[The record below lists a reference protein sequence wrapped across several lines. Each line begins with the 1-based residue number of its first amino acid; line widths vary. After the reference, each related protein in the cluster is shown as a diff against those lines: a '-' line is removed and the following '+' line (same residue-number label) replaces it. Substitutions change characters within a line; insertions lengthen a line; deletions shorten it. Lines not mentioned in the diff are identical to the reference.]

1 MFSTPDGDSSSF
13 NLADAPSFLWV
24 LPWLFL
30 LMLFV
35 CLFVRLLVCLF
46 VLNETLDN
54 VGDVSCMQGVW
65 NRFHRLACQEKVI
78 EL

>member
-1 MFSTPDGDSSSF
+1 MGFT
-13 NLADAPSFLWV
+13 LAFFVDA
-24 LPWLFL
+24 
-30 LMLFV
+30 V
-35 CLFVRLLVCLF
+35 CLFVCSLACLF

-54 VGDVSCMQGVW
+54 VGNISCTQGVW